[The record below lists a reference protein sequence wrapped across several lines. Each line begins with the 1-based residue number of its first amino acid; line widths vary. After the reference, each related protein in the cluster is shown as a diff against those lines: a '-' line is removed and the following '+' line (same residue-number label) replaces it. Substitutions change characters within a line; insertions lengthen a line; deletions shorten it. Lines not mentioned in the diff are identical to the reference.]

1 MDLASYLKYCLGY
14 VRMSRTPGSLRGG
27 LNTLELLLG
36 QFELIRLLDLDLDGS
51 TSEDIKLPL
60 FESLDPKNVPPE
72 QDQEYN
78 RERNTAK
85 KLEQLRADARNA
97 TYTKQL
103 NLRFGFFKISL
114 PLNPVQENEDE
125 TGEGGAVTTLRQAQL
140 PLMKEM
146 EFPLFSLQ
154 VDLDRRSNKFSVTIT
169 DPAIEVHVSEL
180 VGVLSEPAYQQL
192 TQTMGEIEAQ
202 GGFCLPLQD
211 LSRLNEFWTHV
222 RSALSL
228 SHAQFD
234 SNSFQIERV
243 QLALGGRSNFF
254 LSDDLRKLTLLSPE
268 ELEGTALAAWTSDE
282 EMGLA
287 HGEFEESELFFPFA
301 YDKYQ
306 ARILSLLGNR
316 ASVIQGPPGTGKS
329 QSICNLICHLAAKG
343 HKILFVSQKPQ
354 ALKVVK
360 DRLKTLDVQSFFG
373 YIPSSAPGILSEED
387 EADGAGPALAKVGA
401 SAQVLGGKLPAEPN
415 PNSGLEEKNKARNA
429 LQQDLDREKEFVKLW
444 KELEELKDRE
454 VEISEPERFSRE
466 ATPGKV
472 QGLLLTR
479 DQSVQLDKKAGE
491 LAQGNDFSLFEPAF
505 PDVQWGGDAIS
516 SAVEEIRTDWIAH
529 GPKGDKPSRLSL
541 WWANRRHRRRTAAA
555 WVKIPAEISA
565 YFESLLARQE
575 SRVLVTSY
583 LASFRGYA
591 LAKEARVAADE
602 LSGSAEA
609 LRILLGLTNENIHG
623 LEEKQRQGCSL
634 ESLVEANL
642 RLIQVNAAIQENLSR
657 KVDRNALEET
667 VRKSGQK
674 RGVTLASCLN
684 NRMQKRVA
692 EAITNSRQARSVL
705 AQFAKAFNKAKKAF
719 RTFDRLRRD
728 ADQYQVVLNAL
739 PVWMMELEAASR
751 LLPLQ
756 AGLFDYVI
764 FDEASQCNVAY
775 AMPAMFRAKRA
786 LFFGDSLQMRDPT
799 AQVARNQS
807 FEDLAATYRV
817 PDPLRIKAS
826 EGEIQSV
833 LDIAAQRGIPSVA
846 LQYHYR
852 SPAELIGFSN
862 ENFYKQIGFPLFALQ
877 HSYTPFHDSG
887 RIMLV
892 HQVDPA
898 TSDGS
903 EMSPRENQAEA
914 RFILELVQKIKSD
927 PSLKD
932 LSIGILSFFN
942 DQARCIRRTL
952 EGAKL
957 EVDGQNLKVAIIE
970 GIQGDEK
977 DIIIYS
983 MVIRDP
989 KEKRMYQMLTGET
1002 GELRKD
1008 ISAGRV
1014 NVAFSRARKQVHAVV
1029 SMPTESIPDGIW
1041 IKRFLTY
1048 AQENGKPSAIEEALK
1063 PFDSRFEEEFYA
1075 AAKSLLGEGFVIRNQ
1090 VPSCGFKIDF
1100 SITCQT
1106 TGRTLAVECDGPM
1119 HFVDEGE
1126 TIQVQS
1132 DMERQEVLEKA
1143 GWRFHRIRY
1152 SDWLKQRD
1160 NPELVIAPVKQAL
1173 YRKG

>member
-27 LNTLELLLG
+27 LNTLELLPG

-51 TSEDIKLPL
+51 TSEEIKLPL

-72 QDQEYN
+72 QTKEYDK
-78 RERNTAK
+78 ERNIAR

-97 TYTKQL
+97 TFTKQL

-114 PLNPVQENEDE
+114 PLNPVQESNDGADE
-125 TGEGGAVTTLRQAQL
+125 GELTAPQQTQL
-140 PLMKEM
+140 PLVKEM

-154 VDLDRRSNKFSVTIT
+154 VDLDRKSNKFSVTIT
-169 DPAIEVHVSEL
+169 DPAIEVHISEL
-180 VGVLSEPAYQQL
+180 VGVLAEPVYQQL
-192 TQTMGEIEAQ
+192 TRTMGEFESEGA
-202 GGFCLPLQD
+202 FSLPLQD

-228 SHAQFD
+228 SSAQFD
-234 SNSFQIERV
+234 SESFQIERV

-254 LSDDLRKLTLLSPE
+254 LSDDLRKLTLLTPE

-282 EMGLA
+282 EMGRLDV
-287 HGEFEESELFFPFA
+287 EFEESELFFPFA

-306 ARILSLLGNR
+306 AKILSLLGNR

-360 DRLKTLDVQSFFG
+360 DRLKTLNIQSFFG

-401 SAQVLGGKLPAEPN
+401 SAQVLSGKLPPEPD
-415 PNSGLEEKNKARNA
+415 PNSGLAEKFKARQA
-429 LQQDLDREKEFVKLW
+429 LQHDLDREKQFVSLW
-444 KELEELKDRE
+444 NELEELKDRE
-454 VEISEPERFSRE
+454 VEISEPGNFLQE
-466 ATPGKV
+466 ATAEKV
-472 QGLLLTR
+472 QKLFQLR
-479 DQSVQLDKKAGE
+479 SQSVELESKATKLNEGK
-491 LAQGNDFSLFEPAF
+491 DFSVYEPAF
-505 PDVQWGGDAIS
+505 REVNWATDNIS
-516 SAVEEIRTDWIAH
+516 SAVEEIRRDWIAH
-529 GPKGDKPSRLSL
+529 GPKGEKPNRLFL
-541 WWANRRHRRRTAAA
+541 WWAERKHRRRTAVSWANL
-555 WVKIPAEISA
+555 PAEIIA
-565 YFESLLARQE
+565 YLESLLARQE
-575 SRVLVTSY
+575 SRSLVSSY
-583 LASFRGYA
+583 LASFRDYA
-591 LAKEARVAADE
+591 LAKEARIAADE
-602 LSGSAEA
+602 ASGNAEA
-609 LRILLGLTNENIHG
+609 LRVLLGLKDENIHG
-623 LEEKQRQGCSL
+623 FEDKQRQGVSL
-634 ESLVEANL
+634 ADLVAANL
-642 RLIQVNAAIQENLSR
+642 RLIQVRAAIQENLSR
-657 KVDRNALEET
+657 KANRDALEEA
-667 VRKSGQK
+667 VRKSGLK

-692 EAITNSRQARSVL
+692 EAISNSRQARSVL

-775 AMPAMFRAKRA
+775 AMPAMFRAKKA

-799 AQVARNQS
+799 AQVARNQA

-862 ENFYKQIGFPLFALQ
+862 ENFYRQIGFPLFALQ
-877 HSYTPFHDSG
+877 HSYTPFQDTG

-892 HQVDPA
+892 HQVDPS
-898 TSDGS
+898 TGDGS

-942 DQARCIRRTL
+942 DQARLIRKTL
-952 EGAKL
+952 EGARI
-957 EVDGQNLKVAIIE
+957 EVDGQDLKVAIIE

-983 MVIRDP
+983 LVIRDP

-1029 SMPTESIPDGIW
+1029 SMPMETIPDGIW
-1041 IKRFLTY
+1041 IKRFLNY
-1048 AQENGKPSAIEEALK
+1048 AHENGKPAAIEEALK

-1075 AAKSLLGEGFVIRNQ
+1075 TAKSLLGEGYVIRNQ
-1090 VPSCGFKIDF
+1090 VPSCGFRIDF
-1100 SITCQT
+1100 SITSQA
-1106 TGRTLAVECDGPM
+1106 TGRSLAIECDGPM

-1132 DMERQEVLEKA
+1132 DIERQEVLEKA
-1143 GWRFHRIRY
+1143 GWQFYRIRY
-1152 SDWLKQRD
+1152 SDWLYSRE
-1160 NPELVIAPVKQAL
+1160 NPEPIILPIRQYLSGKN
-1173 YRKG
+1173 

>member
-14 VRMSRTPGSLRGG
+14 VRMARTPGSLRGG
-27 LNTLELLLG
+27 LNTLELLPG
-36 QFELIRLLDLDLDGS
+36 QFQLLRLLDLDLDGS
-51 TSEDIKLPL
+51 TSENIQLPL

-72 QDQEYN
+72 QDREYDK
-78 RERNTAK
+78 ERNIAK

-97 TYTKQL
+97 TFTKQL
-103 NLRFGFFKISL
+103 KLRFGFFKISL
-114 PLNPVQENEDE
+114 PLNPVQENNEDE
-125 TGEGGAVTTLRQAQL
+125 DESESRATPKQAQL
-140 PLMKEM
+140 PLAKEM

-154 VDLDRRSNKFSVTIT
+154 VDLDRKSNKFSISIT
-169 DPAIEVHVSEL
+169 DPAIEVHISEL

-192 TQTMGEIEAQ
+192 TRTMGEFEAQ
-202 GGFCLPLQD
+202 GTFSLPLQD
-211 LSRLNEFWTHV
+211 LSRLNDFWTHV

-228 SHAQFD
+228 SNAQFD
-234 SNSFQIERV
+234 SKSFQMERV

-254 LSDDLRKLTLLSPE
+254 LSDDLRKLTLLNPE

-282 EMGLA
+282 EMSLPN
-287 HGEFEESELFFPFA
+287 GEFEESELFFPFP

-306 ARILSLLGNR
+306 ARILSLLRNR

-329 QSICNLICHLAAKG
+329 QSICNLICHLAANG

-415 PNSGLEEKNKARNA
+415 PNSGLEEKNKARQA
-429 LQQDLDREKEFVKLW
+429 LQQDLNREKEFVQLW
-444 KELEELKDRE
+444 KELEELKDWE
-454 VEISEPERFSRE
+454 VEIADPGTFLQQADPEKIKELLRARTQAAELENRATKLSE
-466 ATPGKV
+466 GK
-472 QGLLLTR
+472 
-479 DQSVQLDKKAGE
+479 
-491 LAQGNDFSLFEPAF
+491 DFSVYEPAF
-505 PDVQWGGDAIS
+505 QDVNWAGDKIS
-516 SAVEEIRTDWIAH
+516 LAVEEIRKDWIAH
-529 GPKGDKPSRLSL
+529 GPKGEKPNRLFL
-541 WWANRRHRRRTAAA
+541 WWADRRHRQRTGGSWAHL
-555 WVKIPAEISA
+555 PAEISA
-565 YFESLLARQE
+565 YLESLLARQE
-575 SRVLVTSY
+575 SRSLVASY
-583 LASFRGYA
+583 LASFRDYA

-602 LSGSAEA
+602 VSGTAEA
-609 LRILLGLTNENIHG
+609 LRVLLGLTDENIHG
-623 LEEKQRQGCSL
+623 LESRQQQGV
-634 ESLVEANL
+634 SLVELVEKNL
-642 RLIQVNAAIQENLSR
+642 RLLRVRAAIQANLSR
-657 KVDRNALEET
+657 KADRNALEEA
-667 VRKSGQK
+667 VRKSGLK
-674 RGVTLASCLN
+674 RGVSLASCLN

-775 AMPAMFRAKRA
+775 AMPAMFRAKKA

-862 ENFYKQIGFPLFALQ
+862 ENFYKQIGAPLFALQ
-877 HSYTPFHDSG
+877 HSYTPFQDSG

-892 HQVDPA
+892 HQADPA

-914 RFILELVQKIKSD
+914 QFILELVQKIKSD

-942 DQARCIRRTL
+942 DQARLIRRTL
-952 EGAKL
+952 EGARL

-1002 GELRKD
+1002 GDLRKD

-1029 SMPTESIPDGIW
+1029 SMPMETIPDGIW

-1048 AQENGKPSAIEEALK
+1048 AHENGKPAAIEEALK
-1063 PFDSRFEEEFYA
+1063 PFDSRFEEEFYSV
-1075 AAKSLLGEGFVIRNQ
+1075 AKSLLGEGFVIRNQ

-1100 SITCQT
+1100 SITSQN
-1106 TGRTLAVECDGPM
+1106 TGRSLAVECDGPM

-1126 TIQVQS
+1126 TIQVQT
-1132 DMERQEVLEKA
+1132 DIDRQEVLEKA
-1143 GWRFHRIRY
+1143 GWRFYRIRY
-1152 SDWLKQRD
+1152 SDWLSFRD
-1160 NPELVIAPVKQAL
+1160 NPEPIIAPIKEYLHA
-1173 YRKG
+1173 KN

>member
-1 MDLASYLKYCLGY
+1 MNLASYLKYCLGY

-27 LNTLELLLG
+27 INTLELLPG

-51 TSEDIKLPL
+51 TSEEIKLPL

-72 QDQEYN
+72 QDQEYD
-78 RERNTAK
+78 RQRNTAK

-97 TYTKQL
+97 TFTKQL

-114 PLNPVQENEDE
+114 PLNPIQENEGDAE
-125 TGEGGAVTTLRQAQL
+125 EDGVGAALKQAQL

-154 VDLDRRSNKFSVTIT
+154 VDLDRKTNKFRVTIT

-180 VGVLSEPAYQQL
+180 VGVLSEPVYQQL
-192 TQTMGEIEAQ
+192 TQTMGEFEAQ
-202 GGFCLPLQD
+202 GAFSLPLQD

-222 RSALSL
+222 RTALSL
-228 SHAQFD
+228 SNAQFD

-254 LSDDLRKLTLLSPE
+254 LSDDLRKLTLLSSE
-268 ELEGTALAAWTSDE
+268 QLEGTALAAWTSDE
-282 EMGLA
+282 EMGLPK
-287 HGEFEESELFFPFA
+287 GEFEESELFFPFA

-360 DRLKTLDVQSFFG
+360 DRLKTLDIKSFFG

-401 SAQVLGGKLPAEPN
+401 IAQVLGGGLPPEPD
-415 PNSGLEEKNKARNA
+415 PNSGLEKKNEARYA
-429 LQQDLDREKEFVKLW
+429 LQHDLDREKEFVKLW
-444 KELEELKDRE
+444 NELEELKERE
-454 VEISEPERFSRE
+454 VEISEPESFLRA
-466 ATPGKV
+466 ATAEKV
-472 QGLLLTR
+472 QELFLAR
-479 DQSVQLDKKAGE
+479 AQSIEMEKTAAKLSGGK
-491 LAQGNDFSLFEPAF
+491 DFGIYEPAF
-505 PDVQWGGDAIS
+505 QDMAWANGKNS
-516 SAVEEIRTDWIAH
+516 LAVEEIRKDWIAH
-529 GPKGDKPSRLSL
+529 GPKGEKPSRLFL
-541 WWANRRHRRRTAAA
+541 WWADRKHRRRTAGA
-555 WVKIPAEISA
+555 WVSLPAEIKA
-565 YFESLLARQE
+565 YLESLLARQE
-575 SRVLVTSY
+575 SRALVASY
-583 LASFRGYA
+583 LESFRDYA

-602 LSGSAEA
+602 VSGTAEA
-609 LRILLGLTNENIHG
+609 LRVLLGLTDQNIHD
-623 LEEKQRQGCSL
+623 LEARQRQGTSL
-634 ESLVEANL
+634 ASLVEANL
-642 RLIQVNAAIQENLSR
+642 RLIQVRAAIQNNLSR
-657 KVDRNALEET
+657 KADRNELEDI
-667 VRKSGQK
+667 VRKSGLK

-705 AQFAKAFNKAKKAF
+705 AQFARAFNKAKKAF
-719 RTFDRLRRD
+719 KTFDRLRRD

-877 HSYTPFHDSG
+877 HSYTPFQDSG

-914 RFILELVQKIKSD
+914 KFILELVQKIKND

-942 DQARCIRRTL
+942 DQARLIRRTL
-952 EGAKL
+952 EGAKVD
-957 EVDGQNLKVAIIE
+957 VDGQNLKVAIIE

-983 MVIRDP
+983 LVIRDP

-1002 GELRKD
+1002 GDLRKD

-1014 NVAFSRARKQVHAVV
+1014 NVAFSRARKQVHAVA
-1029 SMPTESIPDGIW
+1029 SMPLESIPDGIW

-1048 AQENGKPSAIEEALK
+1048 AHENGKPAAIEEDLK

-1100 SITCQT
+1100 SITSQT

-1132 DMERQEVLEKA
+1132 DIERQEVLEKA

-1152 SDWLKQRD
+1152 SDWLLQRD
-1160 NPELVIAPVKQAL
+1160 NPESIIAPIRQAL
-1173 YRKG
+1173 HKNN